1 MKKFIILLIITI
13 NVFFVISA
21 ESNDKSLTLPGSAT
35 VSNPN
40 LCEIM
45 RSFGNYRPIAAFPF
59 SIVSLANEGFEYI
72 SNNSGMGHVECVFCH
87 AKMSLDDLDSLNDSN
102 ELKAKHKDL
111 CPDCIRCRVT
121 AKAGELFQPLIGQ
134 QQPNLAKRNNTNE
147 QSTVGCANNGLSSAP
162 NSAPNPASGSTAS
175 NNSHIHQ
182 SLNHDS
188 EYNKS
193 NIVTNEAPS
202 MMPPCN
208 NTTPSNRTTEEA
220 APSHQPPTNPSPQN
234 HETYTPTPQ
243 QNASVATSSQQSL
256 PSNNTGAINCKDL
269 GIITIELKNPEYAL
283 ENVREKSFEKWPND
297 HHFKPHDL
305 ALAGWFY
312 KGYSD
317 CTKCFCCGG
326 AIRSWEEDDDIWV
339 EHAMWFPKCVFLRQ
353 KMGQPFIDTVQKLKA
368 EMNKNDTI
376 SYELVIDTMR
386 KNGSQVPRRPEK
398 DPEPLDLVQEILIDQ
413 GFKEEDVRK
422 ATQQVKDK
430 QKAATLDA
438 IYDELVEKIT
448 QPGTSDNEQ
457 KQKQEKL
464 EGLKKKN
471 NELKER
477 TLCKVCLEKAVNIVF
492 LPCGHFVSCLDCSY
506 CLNTCP
512 ICRDDIKA
520 IVKAELPY

>member
-134 QQPNLAKRNNTNE
+134 QQPNLAKRNDTNE

-162 NSAPNPASGSTAS
+162 NSAPNPASASTAS

-202 MMPPCN
+202 MMLPCN
-208 NTTPSNRTTEEA
+208 NNTAPSNTEEA
-220 APSHQPPTNPSPQN
+220 APSQPPTNPSPQN

-256 PSNNTGAINCKDL
+256 PSNNTKATEPCTYETL
-269 GIITIELKNPEYAL
+269 GIITTRPKRSEYAQ
-283 ENVREKSFEKWPND
+283 EIVRDQSFEAWPKD
-297 HHFKPHDL
+297 HYLKPHDL
-305 ALAGWFY
+305 VLAGFFY
-312 KGYSD
+312 KGRGD
-317 CTKCFCCGG
+317 CVRCFYCAGG
-326 AIRSWEEDDDIWV
+326 LRNWEEGDDIWV
-339 EHAMWFPKCVFLRQ
+339 EHARWYPKCAFVRQ
-353 KMGQPFIDTVQKLKA
+353 QMGQSFIDTVQKLNKK
-368 EMNKNDTI
+368 MNKNTTI
-376 SYELVIDTMR
+376 PYELVIYTMR
-386 KNGSQVPRRPEK
+386 KDGSQVPRRPGK
-398 DPEPLDLVQEILIDQ
+398 NSEPLDEVQKILINQ
-413 GFKEEDVRK
+413 GFIEKDVRK
-422 ATQQVKDK
+422 AIQQINDK
-430 QKAATLDA
+430 KEQVTLDV
-438 IYDELVEKIT
+438 IHKEL
-448 QPGTSDNEQ
+448 
-457 KQKQEKL
+457 
-464 EGLKKKN
+464 
-471 NELKER
+471 
-477 TLCKVCLEKAVNIVF
+477 A
-492 LPCGHFVSCLDCSY
+492 
-506 CLNTCP
+506 
-512 ICRDDIKA
+512 
-520 IVKAELPY
+520 